1 MRVRKQTR
9 KLLPPKQSNFGLIIA
24 YCGNMRISL
33 LALCFLS
40 AFSLRAQ
47 DVCEYVPSSKA
58 EKLLLKSED
67 KRKYSFDERQ
77 EFLQVALEE
86 DDNCYPCMLQLG
98 VRAFKSAKRTGSG
111 FGEAKQLLGKL
122 TEACPEYHSEPY
134 YYLGAMAYADN
145 EYAEAIKHFDYFLH
159 FPNDDESKYA
169 RDYEEKYG
177 EVEDVFPFVEFYRDF
192 NKYANTYS
200 PMLVDGVS
208 SEKDEY
214 LPALSPDNEIMFYT
228 RHYMKKAKGDLV
240 SKDVEEFTWSLRGD
254 LNAAFDMGDALPKP
268 FNMGDNYGG
277 ASISVDNK
285 ELFIAKR
292 NPVASNPE
300 NIDIYLTRYEL
311 ITDPNT
317 GKKAYT
323 WSELENLG
331 ENINTEDGWESQPSL
346 SGDGQT
352 LYFAT
357 LRASTQ
363 KEGANNPD
371 TDIYY
376 SKRQEDGTWGPAQ
389 TLGEPINTKWN
400 DKAPFMHS
408 DSHTLYFA
416 SDRQPGGGGY
426 DIWYTRQQEDG
437 TWSRPKNIGAPVNTS
452 EDEHGMIVSSDGE
465 YAYYASRTIRGSR
478 GMDIYSFPIPDEAKP
493 EKVMI
498 LKGQVMTKDGEV
510 PKDAEINIK
519 YVQSKEVQKIE
530 LNQDDGKYATVIN
543 MERQED
549 VVLQVTGEDVA
560 FNTHLIVDKDEEK
573 QPEVIKLDM
582 VKEEA
587 KKGGSFVIPD
597 IFYTT
602 ASADINRESMIILDE
617 FVEYLLANPSIVL
630 EIQGHTDDEGNAA
643 DNLALSMD
651 RAFEV
656 KGYLEKKGINGSRIK
671 AKGYGET
678 RPIADNTSPSG
689 KAKNR
694 RTEFMIISM

>member
-1 MRVRKQTR
+1 
-9 KLLPPKQSNFGLIIA
+9 
-24 YCGNMRISL
+24 MRIPVI
-33 LALCFLS
+33 LS
-40 AFSLRAQ
+40 ILVGLNFIFSNEAQAQ
-47 DVCEYVPSSKA
+47 DECEYTPSSKA
-58 EKLLLKSED
+58 EKLLSKAED
-67 KRKYSFDERQ
+67 KRKYSFEERQ
-77 EFLQVALEE
+77 ELIQEALEE
-86 DDNCYPCMLQLG
+86 DENCYPCMLQLG
-98 VRAFKSAKRTGSG
+98 VRAFKTAKRTGGS
-111 FGEAKQLLGKL
+111 FGAAQVLLKQL
-122 TEACPEYHSEPY
+122 TDACPEYHSEPY

-145 EYAEAIKHFDYFLH
+145 QYAEALEYFDFFLH
-159 FPNDDESKYA
+159 FPNDDASKYA

-177 EVEDVFPFVEFYRDF
+177 EVEEVIPYVEFYRDF
-192 NKYANTYS
+192 NKYADAYTPS
-200 PMLVDGVS
+200 LVDGVS

-214 LPALSPDNEIMFYT
+214 LPALSPDSEIMFYT
-228 RHYMKKAKGDLV
+228 RHYMKKAKGDYV
-240 SKDVEEFTWSLRGD
+240 AKAVEEFTWSLRDD
-254 LNAAFDMGDALPKP
+254 LNASFDSGDALPKP

-292 NPVASNPE
+292 NPVEKNPE
-300 NIDIYLTRYEL
+300 NIDLYLTRYEL
-311 ITDPNT
+311 TEDPKT
-317 GKKAYT
+317 GKKSYVWT
-323 WSELENLG
+323 ELSNLG
-331 ENINTEDGWESQPSL
+331 DQINTEDGWESQPSL

-363 KEGANNPD
+363 KEGAQNPD

-376 SKRQEDGTWGPAQ
+376 SERQADGSWGPAKA
-389 TLGEPINTKWN
+389 LPAPINTKWN

-478 GMDIYSFPIPDEAKP
+478 GMDIYSFPIPEEAKP

-510 PKDAEINIK
+510 PENAEINIK
-519 YVQSKEVQKIE
+519 YVQSKSAQKIE
-530 LNQDDGKYATVIN
+530 LNQDDGKYAAVIN
-543 MERQED
+543 IQRKED
-549 VVLQVTGEDVA
+549 VVVQVSGDDVA
-560 FNTHLIVDKDEEK
+560 FNTHLVVDKDEER
-573 QPEVIKLDM
+573 QADVVKLDM
-582 VKEEA
+582 VKEDV

-597 IFYTT
+597 IYYST

-617 FVEYLLANPSIVL
+617 FADYLLANPSIVI

-656 KGYLEKKGINGSRIK
+656 KGYLEKKGISGSRIK

-678 RPIADNTSPSG
+678 RPIADNTSASG